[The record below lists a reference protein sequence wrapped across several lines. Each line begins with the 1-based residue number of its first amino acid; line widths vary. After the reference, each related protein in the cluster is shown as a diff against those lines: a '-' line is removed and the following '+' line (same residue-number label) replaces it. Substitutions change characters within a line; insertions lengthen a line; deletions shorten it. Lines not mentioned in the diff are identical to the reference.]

1 MRTSRRNCARRS
13 SRWGAKEDRAGIKFP
28 SRGIA
33 ILRRWELST
42 LNVGPRCERTPN
54 FGRKR
59 DAGFAD
65 EVARR
70 LILTLPPAFSTIPE
84 ATMIRLENS
93 QLDVLPAP
101 LHRPWVRS
109 RDRRTAVARLLT
121 SLAQHVRAGHETP
134 TLRARFEAGLREAL
148 RVPAV
153 RLREHP
159 PPYLAALPT
168 GADAPRR
175 ACVDVPTRHGSPR
188 VVLEAT
194 LDSEMVFDAWDTQLL
209 MVAAQLAALVIELDR
224 RRSSQPR
231 FSSVGLRRDS
241 STPSL
246 VGTS

>member
-1 MRTSRRNCARRS
+1 M
-13 SRWGAKEDRAGIKFP
+13 KERPISEENG
-28 SRGIA
+28 
-33 ILRRWELST
+33 T
-42 LNVGPRCERTPN
+42 L
-54 FGRKR
+54 
-59 DAGFAD
+59 GFAD
-65 EVARR
+65 EVAQK
-70 LILTLPPAFSTIPE
+70 LILTPPPAFSTIPE
-84 ATMIRLENS
+84 ATMIRLENR

-121 SLAQHVRAGHETP
+121 SLAQQLRDGQETATLLRP
-134 TLRARFEAGLREAL
+134 CGLSRSPRTAVASFLTSLALHLRDGQESATLRARFEAGLREAL

-153 RLREHP
+153 RLRENP
-159 PPYLAALPT
+159 PPYLATLPT

-194 LDSEMVFDAWDTQLL
+194 LDSEMVFDAWARQLL

-231 FSSVGLRRDS
+231 FSSVALRRDS

-246 VGTS
+246 VGTSPAMATLR